1 MSNNISYVLD
11 TNVIIDDHEIFTKL
25 IGENI
30 IIPLVV
36 LEELDKLKQKEGR
49 LGEAARRAN
58 RSLEKLRILGTKQ
71 GTNLLRGI
79 KIEETG
85 TIIKIWGAERKTQV
99 PPGMGSSNDNDIIMV
114 AYEFKKEFKKDV
126 ILVSNDINVRVKCD
140 ALGVKTEK
148 YDLTT
153 TTNRLVTGIADPTQ
167 LPKKKLDELFSAG
180 SVKVEAAY
188 RGLDYESVADN
199 LHLNQY
205 GLITA
210 YEQNGGSALVK
221 YIKNE
226 EDEWVAKTIKS
237 KTAFGIK
244 PKNAEQ
250 RFLMDALLD
259 PNIQLVTVSGLPGS
273 GKTFLAI
280 AAALEQVQAQI
291 FKKDQEI
298 DFTVSKY
305 QRKKKLKKQELATN
319 AMYDEE
325 DIEYSRMKYG
335 VGGVVEKTPTKYN
348 KIIVTKSIVPVGKD
362 IGFLP
367 GPQPLDAKIVTPS
380 GWTTMGELKI
390 GDYVI
395 SRDGSP
401 AEILGIYP
409 KGTKDVFKITTAD
422 GTSTESCEDH
432 LWFTKTREE
441 IKRGKEGKIRT
452 TKEIIETL
460 YDKNGKPNHFL
471 PRNEAVQYS
480 GSEELSIP
488 AYTLGVLLG
497 DGSIGNGGNGHISFA
512 SKDLELV
519 KKVEAQIESMGCKL
533 NYPTKN
539 RIGYGIFSKD
549 KLAYSK
555 TARPVLITNILTGEK
570 KKYNRIGEVI
580 KDFQNIKR
588 GTLNSRCK
596 EKRIIDNI
604 KFEFMEVERRWQNPI
619 KNELH
624 KLGLIGHRAWE
635 KFIPESYKF
644 AKIEDRIELLRGLM
658 DTDGTIKK
666 NGEASYTTTSLR
678 LANDIIELARSLG
691 GRATI
696 CKRDRIGKQS
706 KAYGT
711 IITTKRESYEFT
723 ISLPENIN
731 PFFISRKSLRHRCA
745 YMHKPAIMSIEKIE
759 QKEVQCILIDHP
771 EHLYLTNDFIVT
783 HNTKQEKLGPWLQPI
798 WDNLEQIVGSKETIE
813 MMTDEYTGIIEME
826 ATAHVRGRSIANS
839 IMIIDEAQNMSVHE
853 IKTLLTR
860 MAEGS
865 KIILTGDINQ
875 IDSYNLDRYNNG
887 LSVVAE
893 KFKDKPYSAHITL
906 TEGHRLPLVQDAND
920 LL

>member
-25 IGENI
+25 SGENI

-36 LEELDKLKQKEGR
+36 LEELDKLKYREGR

-226 EDEWVAKTIKS
+226 EDEWIAKTIKS
-237 KTAFGIK
+237 KAAFGIK

-305 QRKKKLKKQELATN
+305 QRKKKIKKQELATN
-319 AMYDEE
+319 AMHDEE

-335 VGGVVEKTPTKYN
+335 VGGVVEKAPTKYN

-362 IGFLP
+362 IGYLP
-367 GPQPLDAKIVTPS
+367 GEKNAK
-380 GWTTMGELKI
+380 
-390 GDYVI
+390 
-395 SRDGSP
+395 
-401 AEILGIYP
+401 
-409 KGTKDVFKITTAD
+409 
-422 GTSTESCEDH
+422 
-432 LWFTKTREE
+432 
-441 IKRGKEGKIRT
+441 
-452 TKEIIETL
+452 
-460 YDKNGKPNHFL
+460 
-471 PRNEAVQYS
+471 
-480 GSEELSIP
+480 
-488 AYTLGVLLG
+488 
-497 DGSIGNGGNGHISFA
+497 
-512 SKDLELV
+512 
-519 KKVEAQIESMGCKL
+519 
-533 NYPTKN
+533 
-539 RIGYGIFSKD
+539 
-549 KLAYSK
+549 
-555 TARPVLITNILTGEK
+555 
-570 KKYNRIGEVI
+570 
-580 KDFQNIKR
+580 
-588 GTLNSRCK
+588 
-596 EKRIIDNI
+596 
-604 KFEFMEVERRWQNPI
+604 
-619 KNELH
+619 
-624 KLGLIGHRAWE
+624 
-635 KFIPESYKF
+635 
-644 AKIEDRIELLRGLM
+644 LR
-658 DTDGTIKK
+658 
-666 NGEASYTTTSLR
+666 
-678 LANDIIELARSLG
+678 
-691 GRATI
+691 
-696 CKRDRIGKQS
+696 
-706 KAYGT
+706 
-711 IITTKRESYEFT
+711 
-723 ISLPENIN
+723 
-731 PFFISRKSLRHRCA
+731 
-745 YMHKPAIMSIEKIE
+745 
-759 QKEVQCILIDHP
+759 
-771 EHLYLTNDFIVT
+771 
-783 HNTKQEKLGPWLQPI
+783 PWLQPI